1 MTYRKIKLDVADGI
15 ATVTLAD
22 PATLNAAA
30 LDMVEEL
37 IEAFRGLAEDASVR
51 AVILTGEGRGF
62 CSGANLSD
70 PRTLAGVLAGGGGEG
85 PDLGVAL
92 ESHYRP
98 FIELLR
104 NSPVPVIAA
113 VNGACAG
120 IGMAFALACDLV
132 VAGEGARFILA
143 FRRIGLVPDGGLT
156 WLLPR
161 IVGKTR
167 ALEMML
173 LGEDVSAQ
181 TALEWGLVN
190 RVAPDESLLAAAGE
204 IAHKLATGPKSLG
217 LMRRLMWEGLDQPLS
232 AQLEAER
239 RAQTQA
245 GRTADFMEGVM
256 AFQQKRPARFGGA

>member
-1 MTYRKIKLDVADGI
+1 MTYRKIKLDAADAI

-37 IEAFRGLAEDASVR
+37 IHAFESLAQDSSVR

-70 PRTLAGVLAGGGGEG
+70 PRTLSGVLGRGGEA
-85 PDLGVAL
+85 PDLGLAL

-98 FIELLR
+98 FIERLR
-104 NSPVPVIAA
+104 ASPVPVIAA
-113 VNGACAG
+113 VNGPCAG
-120 IGMAFALACDLV
+120 IGMAFALACDLI

-161 IVGKTR
+161 LVGKAR

-173 LGEDVSAQ
+173 LGEDVSAR
-181 TALEWGLVN
+181 TALDWGMIN
-190 RVAPDESLLAAAGE
+190 RVVPDVELMEVAQALAV
-204 IAHKLATGPKSLG
+204 KLATGPKSLG
-217 LMRRLMWEGLDQPLS
+217 LMRALVWEALDQPLH
-232 AQLEAER
+232 AQLESER
-239 RAQTQA
+239 GAQSEA
-245 GRTADFMEGVM
+245 GRTQDFREGVT
-256 AFQQKRPARFGGA
+256 AFQQKRPAAFSGR

>member
-1 MTYRKIKLDVADGI
+1 MAYRKIKLDVSEAV

-22 PATLNAAA
+22 PASLNAAA

-37 IEAFRGLAEDASVR
+37 IDTFSRLAEDASVR

-70 PRTLAGVLAGGGGEG
+70 PRTLAGVLGGGGEA
-85 PDLGVAL
+85 PDLGLAL

-98 FIELLR
+98 FIERLR
-104 NSPVPVIAA
+104 NSPVPVVAA
-113 VNGACAG
+113 VNGPCAG

-132 VAGEGARFILA
+132 VAAENARFILA

-181 TALEWGLVN
+181 TALQWGMVN
-190 RVAPDESLLAAAGE
+190 RLAPEAELMTAARE
-204 IAHKLATGPKSLG
+204 IAAKLAGGPKSLG
-217 LMRRLMWEGLDQPLS
+217 LMRALLWEGLDQPLT

-239 RAQTQA
+239 RAQTTA
-245 GRTADFMEGVM
+245 GRTGDFLEGVM
-256 AFQQKRPARFGGA
+256 AFQQKRPAAFQGR

>member
-1 MTYRKIKLDVADGI
+1 MTYRKIKLSAADGI
-15 ATVTLAD
+15 ATVTLAN

-51 AVILTGEGRGF
+51 AIILTGEGRGF

-70 PRTLAGVLAGGGGEG
+70 PRTLAGVLAGGGEA

-104 NSPVPVIAA
+104 NSPVPVVAA

-173 LGEDVSAQ
+173 LGEDVPAR

-190 RVAPDESLLAAAGE
+190 RVAPDETLLAAAGE
-204 IAHKLATGPKSLG
+204 IAGKLATGPKSLG
-217 LMRRLMWEGLDQPLS
+217 LMRPLMWEGLDQPLS

-239 RAQTQA
+239 RAQPQA
-245 GRTADFMEGVM
+245 GRTAEFMEGVM
-256 AFQQKRPARFGGA
+256 AFQQKRPASFSGR

>member
-1 MTYRKIKLDVADGI
+1 VSKIKLDQADGVSVV
-15 ATVTLAD
+15 AMND
-22 PATLNAAA
+22 PATLNAAG

-37 IEAFRGLAEDASVR
+37 IAAFQGLAGDPTVR

-70 PRTLAGVLAGGGGEG
+70 PRTLQGVLGGGAEG
-85 PDLGVAL
+85 PDLGLAL

-104 NSPVPVIAA
+104 ASPAPVIAA
-113 VNGACAG
+113 VNGPCAG
-120 IGMAFALACDLV
+120 IGMAFALACDLI
-132 VAGEGARFILA
+132 VAGESAKFILA

-161 IVGKTR
+161 VVGKTR

-173 LGEDVSAQ
+173 LGEDVPASEARD
-181 TALEWGLVN
+181 WGMVN
-190 RVAPDESLLAAAGE
+190 RVVPDAALMDA
-204 IAHKLATGPKSLG
+204 ARTMAAKLASGPRSLG
-217 LMRRLMWEGLDQPLS
+217 LMRSLLWDSLDNPLS

-245 GRTADFMEGVM
+245 GRTADFMEGVR
-256 AFQQKRPARFGGA
+256 AFGEKRPARFSGR

>member
-1 MTYRKIKLDVADGI
+1 
-15 ATVTLAD
+15 
-22 PATLNAAA
+22 
-30 LDMVEEL
+30 
-37 IEAFRGLAEDASVR
+37 
-51 AVILTGEGRGF
+51 VILTGEGRGF

-70 PRTLAGVLAGGGGEG
+70 PRTLAGVLAGGGES

-113 VNGACAG
+113 VNGPCAG
-120 IGMAFALACDLV
+120 IGMAFALACDLI
-132 VAGEGARFILA
+132 VAGDGARFILA

-161 IVGKTR
+161 IVGKAR

-173 LGEDVSAQ
+173 LGEDVPAS
-181 TALEWGLVN
+181 TAMDWGMVN
-190 RVAPDESLLAAAGE
+190 RVVPDAELMTAAGE
-204 IAHKLATGPKSLG
+204 LATKLASGPKSLG
-217 LMRRLMWEGLDQPLS
+217 MMRALLWESLDQPLT

-239 RAQTQA
+239 RAQTAA
-245 GRTADFMEGVM
+245 GRTADFREGVT
-256 AFQQKRPARFGGA
+256 AFAQKRPAHFSGR

>member
-1 MTYRKIKLDVADGI
+1 MAYRKIKLDVSDAI
-15 ATVTLAD
+15 ATVSLSD

-37 IEAFRGLAEDASVR
+37 IEAFQGLAEDDAVR

-62 CSGANLSD
+62 CSGANLND
-70 PRTLAGVLAGGGGEG
+70 PRTTALTDGRV
-85 PDLGVAL
+85 PDLGLAL

-98 FIELLR
+98 FIEGLR

-113 VNGACAG
+113 VNGPCAG
-120 IGMAFALACDLV
+120 IGMAFALACDLI

-161 IVGKTR
+161 IVGKAR

-173 LGEDVSAQ
+173 LGEDVPAR
-181 TALEWGLVN
+181 TALDWGMVN
-190 RVAPDESLLAAAGE
+190 RVVPETELMEASRALAG
-204 IAHKLATGPKSLG
+204 KLATGPRSLG
-217 LMRRLMWEGLDQPLS
+217 LMRTLMWEALDQPLD
-232 AQLEAER
+232 AQLESER
-239 RAQTQA
+239 RAQSEA
-245 GRTADFMEGVM
+245 GRTGDFLEGVT
-256 AFQQKRPARFGGA
+256 AFQQKRAPRFTGR

>member
-1 MTYRKIKLDVADGI
+1 MAKVKLDRADGI

-22 PATLNAAA
+22 PGTLNAAG

-37 IEAFRGLAEDASVR
+37 IAAFRELAGDPGVR

-70 PRTLAGVLAGGGGEG
+70 PRTLQGVLGGGAEK
-85 PDLGVAL
+85 PDLGLAL

-98 FIELLR
+98 FVELLR
-104 NSPVPVIAA
+104 ASPAPVVAA
-113 VNGACAG
+113 VNGPCAG

-161 IVGKTR
+161 IIGKAR

-173 LGEDVSAQ
+173 LGEDVPAA
-181 TALEWGLVN
+181 TALTWGMVN
-190 RVAPDESLLAAAGE
+190 RVVPDDRLMEEARALAG
-204 IAHKLATGPKSLG
+204 KLASGPRSLG
-217 LMRRLMWEGLDQPLS
+217 LMRSLLWDSLDNSLGD
-232 AQLEAER
+232 QLEAER
-239 RAQTQA
+239 RAQTEA
-245 GRTADFMEGVM
+245 GRTADFAEGVR
-256 AFQQKRPARFGGA
+256 AFSEKRPARFTGK

>member
-1 MTYRKIKLDVADGI
+1 MTYRKIKLDTADAI

-37 IEAFRGLAEDASVR
+37 IEAFQALAGDSSVR

-70 PRTLAGVLAGGGGEG
+70 PRTLSGVLGGGEEA
-85 PDLGVAL
+85 PDLGLAL

-104 NSPVPVIAA
+104 ASPVPIVAA
-113 VNGACAG
+113 VNGPCAG
-120 IGMAFALACDLV
+120 IGMAFALAADLI

-143 FRRIGLVPDGGLT
+143 FRRIGLVPDGGLS

-161 IVGKTR
+161 IVGKAR

-173 LGEDVSAQ
+173 LGEDVPAR
-181 TALEWGLVN
+181 TALDWGMIN
-190 RVAPDESLLAAAGE
+190 RVVTDDTLMAAAQE
-204 IAHKLATGPKSLG
+204 LARKLATGPKSLG
-217 LMRRLMWEGLDQPLS
+217 LMRKLVWEGLDQPLS

-239 RAQTQA
+239 AAQSEA
-245 GRTADFMEGVM
+245 GRTADFREGVT
-256 AFQQKRPARFGGA
+256 AFLQKRPTTFQGR

>member
-1 MTYRKIKLDVADGI
+1 MAYRKIKLEVADAI
-15 ATVTLAD
+15 ATVTLSD

-37 IEAFRGLAEDASVR
+37 IDAFRGLARDEGVR

-62 CSGANLSD
+62 CSGANLND
-70 PRTLAGVLAGGGGEG
+70 PATTAGGGGV
-85 PDLGVAL
+85 PDLGIAL

-104 NSPVPVIAA
+104 ASPVPVVAA
-113 VNGACAG
+113 VNGPCAG

-161 IVGKTR
+161 IVGKAR

-181 TALEWGLVN
+181 TALQWGMIN
-190 RVAPDESLLAAAGE
+190 RVAPDAEMMASARE
-204 IAHKLATGPKSLG
+204 IAVKLATGPKSLG
-217 LMRRLMWEGLDQPLS
+217 LMRALVWESLDQPLL

-245 GRTADFMEGVM
+245 GRTTDFLEGVA
-256 AFQQKRPARFGGA
+256 AFQQKRPTRFTGR

>member
-1 MTYRKIKLDVADGI
+1 MAYRKIKLDVSDRV
-15 ATVTLAD
+15 ATVSLSH

-37 IEAFRGLAEDASVR
+37 IDAFQALAGNGEIR

-62 CSGANLSD
+62 CSGANLND
-70 PRTLAGVLAGGGGEG
+70 PRTAAASDGGV

-104 NSPVPVIAA
+104 ASPVPVIAA
-113 VNGACAG
+113 VNGPCAG
-120 IGMAFALACDLV
+120 IGMAFALACDLI

-161 IVGKTR
+161 IVGKAR

-173 LGEDVSAQ
+173 LGEDVPAG
-181 TALEWGLVN
+181 TALDWGMVN
-190 RVAPDESLLAAAGE
+190 RVVPDVELMEAAKALAL
-204 IAHKLATGPKSLG
+204 KLATGPKSLG
-217 LMRRLMWEGLDQPLS
+217 LMRGLVWEAMDQPLS
-232 AQLEAER
+232 AQLESER
-239 RAQTQA
+239 RAQSEA
-245 GRTADFMEGVM
+245 GRTLDFLEGVT
-256 AFQQKRPARFGGA
+256 AFQQKRPTQFSGR

>member
-1 MTYRKIKLDVADGI
+1 MTYRKIRLERAGAI

-37 IEAFRGLAEDASVR
+37 IDAFRSLASDETAR
-51 AVILTGEGRGF
+51 AVVLTGEGRGF

-70 PRTLAGVLAGGGGEG
+70 PRTLAGVLAGGDEG

-104 NSPVPVIAA
+104 NSPVPVVAA
-113 VNGACAG
+113 VNGPCAG
-120 IGMAFALACDLV
+120 IGMAFALACDLI

-161 IVGKTR
+161 IVGKAR

-173 LGEDVSAQ
+173 LGEDVPAP
-181 TALEWGLVN
+181 TALAWGMVN
-190 RVAPDESLLAAAGE
+190 RVVPDEALMQAAGE
-204 IAHKLATGPKSLG
+204 LAGKLASGPRSLG
-217 LMRRLMWEGLDQPLS
+217 LMRALVWEALDQPLT

-239 RAQTQA
+239 RAQTDA
-245 GRTADFMEGVM
+245 GRTSDFREGVA
-256 AFQQKRPARFGGA
+256 AFGQKRPAQFSGR

>member
-1 MTYRKIKLDVADGI
+1 MAYRKIKLDVSDGV
-15 ATVTLAD
+15 ATVSLSD

-37 IEAFRGLAEDASVR
+37 IDAFRTLAGDREVR

-62 CSGANLSD
+62 CSGANLND
-70 PRTLAGVLAGGGGEG
+70 PATTAAPAGGL

-104 NSPVPVIAA
+104 ASPVPVIAA
-113 VNGACAG
+113 VNGPCAG
-120 IGMAFALACDLV
+120 IGMAFALACDLI

-161 IVGKTR
+161 IVGKAR

-173 LGEDVSAQ
+173 LGEDVPAA
-181 TALEWGLVN
+181 TALDWGMVN
-190 RVAPDESLLAAAGE
+190 RVLPDAELMSAARALAQ
-204 IAHKLATGPKSLG
+204 KLATGPKSLG
-217 LMRRLMWEGLDQPLS
+217 LMRSLVWEAMDQPLS

-239 RAQTQA
+239 KAQSEA
-245 GRTADFMEGVM
+245 GRTHDFLEGVV
-256 AFQQKRPARFGGA
+256 AFQQKRPTRFTGR

>member
-1 MTYRKIKLDVADGI
+1 MSKITLERADGV
-15 ATVTLAD
+15 AVVAMND
-22 PATLNAAA
+22 PATLNAAG

-37 IEAFRGLAEDASVR
+37 IAAFQGLAADPEVR

-70 PRTLAGVLAGGGGEG
+70 SRTLHGVLGGGPEG
-85 PDLGVAL
+85 PDLGLAL

-104 NSPVPVIAA
+104 ASPAPVIAA
-113 VNGACAG
+113 VNGPCAG

-132 VAGEGARFILA
+132 VAGDSARFILA

-161 IVGKTR
+161 VVGKTR

-173 LGEDVSAQ
+173 LGEDVPAR
-181 TALEWGLVN
+181 TALNWGMVN
-190 RVAPDESLLAAAGE
+190 RVVPDAELMAEAHATAA
-204 IAHKLATGPKSLG
+204 KLASGPRSLG
-217 LMRRLMWEGLDQPLS
+217 LMRGLLWDSLDNPLS

-239 RAQTQA
+239 QAQTDA
-245 GRTADFMEGVM
+245 GRTADFAEGVR
-256 AFQQKRPARFGGA
+256 AFGEKRPPRFSGR